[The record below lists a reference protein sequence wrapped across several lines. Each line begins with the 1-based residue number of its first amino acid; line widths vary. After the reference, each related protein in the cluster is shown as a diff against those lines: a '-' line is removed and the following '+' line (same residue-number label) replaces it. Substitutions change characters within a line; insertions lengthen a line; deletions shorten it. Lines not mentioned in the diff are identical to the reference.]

1 MGVDMSFN
9 FNADEIFQMGV
20 QIEANGQ
27 KFYETVAKST
37 PDPSAQK
44 IFLDL
49 GRWESEHI
57 ELFKKLRQRL
67 PASAKQE
74 DLFDPNQELHLYL
87 KATADSHVFIRNKD
101 IPELAAKCKTS
112 LQALDLAVAFEKDSV
127 VFYTTMKKLVPEHLG
142 KSEIDTLI
150 DEEISQIFILTQKRK
165 ELETQTG

>member
-1 MGVDMSFN
+1 MSFN
-9 FNADEIFQMGV
+9 FNADEIFQMGA

-27 KFYETVAKST
+27 KFYEAVAKNT
-37 PDPSAQK
+37 PDPSAKK

-57 ELFKKLRQRL
+57 ELFRKLRQRL
-67 PASAKQE
+67 PASASQD
-74 DLFDPNQELHLYL
+74 DLFDPDQELHLYL
-87 KATADSHVFIRNKD
+87 KAAADSHVFIRNKD
-101 IPELAAKCKTS
+101 IPELAAKCETS
-112 LQALDLAVAFEKDSV
+112 IQALDLAVTFEKDSI

-150 DEEISQIFILTQKRK
+150 NEEVSHILILTQKKK